1 MISRDAAF
9 TAVLVVVPL
18 LLVLA
23 VRDSRA
29 SAGDTEG
36 TPVPSVP
43 DRGDKAGDMAC
54 AEGVTCGDSVP
65 GGSGTGVS

>member
-9 TAVLVVVPL
+9 TAVPMVVAL

-29 SAGDTEG
+29 SSGDTKG

-43 DRGDKAGDMAC
+43 GGGGPAGDTVR